1 MNTRLI
7 GLVLLVVGT
16 AQADEAVYRM
26 RGPLLPDFHAANG
39 YAVDIRDLADGR
51 VEVHV
56 ETSLNPIGARGTF
69 AGVESGTRPS
79 VPEGFELPSSLRRSL
94 SSDMEAWEA
103 ATAVLE
109 WVADRMKL
117 IDNDRRPQDAVSVI
131 KRRGGRCSGLANAT
145 AALLMAA
152 GFEART
158 VSGLLITG
166 RRAIPHRWVEAR
178 LPGAGWVPTD
188 PTLGLWV
195 ITARHVAFS
204 SAVDRVPEIEIV
216 EAAVGELHRLP
227 RKGTTMI
234 RPNDGAELVCRLIDA
249 SGGRTVMASLER
261 GADLRQGDLSSEL
274 RFESLL
280 PGRWLLIVTVDGRMV
295 ERRELTLKAG
305 VVHSYVVRLPLEEP
319 REVGS

>member
-1 MNTRLI
+1 MKIRLI

-16 AQADEAVYRM
+16 AQADEAIYRM
-26 RGPLLPDFHAANG
+26 RGPLLPGPHAANG
-39 YAVDIRDLADGR
+39 YAVDIRDLTDGR
-51 VEVHV
+51 VEVRV
-56 ETSLNPIGARGTF
+56 ETSLNPIGARGTL

-79 VPEGFELPSSLRRSL
+79 VPDGFELPSSLRASL

-103 ATAVLE
+103 ATVVLE
-109 WVADRMKL
+109 WVADHVKL
-117 IDNDRRPQDAVSVI
+117 IDNDRLPQDAVSVI

-158 VSGLLITG
+158 ISGLLITG

-195 ITARHVAFS
+195 ITARHVAFAG
-204 SAVDRVPEIEIV
+204 AVVRVPEIEIV

-227 RKGTTMI
+227 RTGTTMI

-261 GADLRQGDLSSEL
+261 GADFRQGTLSSEL

-280 PGRWLLIVTVDGRMV
+280 PGRWLLIVTVDGQTV
-295 ERRELTLKAG
+295 ERRELTLKSG

-319 REVGS
+319 REVGL